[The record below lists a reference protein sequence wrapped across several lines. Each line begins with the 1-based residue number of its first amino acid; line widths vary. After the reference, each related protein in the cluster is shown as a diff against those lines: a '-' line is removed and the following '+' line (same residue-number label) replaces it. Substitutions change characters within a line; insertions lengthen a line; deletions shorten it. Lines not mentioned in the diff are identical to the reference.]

1 MQTRLWRR
9 QDPKAFQA
17 TRAIECRT
25 EPQDP
30 RSAENAEPAMYT
42 GKPVDVRDNKWFHRF
57 LRPAKG
63 RKKPRLSI
71 YSSQDQV
78 QCRQMRTSAWRRL
91 ECS

>member
-42 GKPVDVRDNKWFHRF
+42 GKPVDVRDDKWFHRV
-57 LRPAKG
+57 
-63 RKKPRLSI
+63 
-71 YSSQDQV
+71 SQIFAACQGT
-78 QCRQMRTSAWRRL
+78 QKA
-91 ECS
+91 